1 MRIIIVTDAWH
12 PQVNGVVRTL
22 TRTREELTRMGHE
35 VHVLSPDLFHNL
47 PCPTYPEIRL
57 AILPARKL
65 TAMIEALQPSA
76 IHISTEGPLGQAA
89 RRYCMKRG
97 LPFTTAYH
105 TRFPEYIQA
114 RFGMP
119 VSWSYKAL
127 RRFHALSH
135 GVMVATN
142 SIQEE
147 LESRGF
153 IRVKRWSRGVDTQL
167 FRPRDKSFLDLPRP
181 IHLCVGR
188 VAVEKNVEEFLKLDL
203 PGSKLV
209 VGDGPLLPELRR
221 KYPDVHFAG
230 AKQGEELAAYYAA
243 SDVFVFPSRTDTFGL
258 VLLEAMAS
266 GLPVAAYP
274 VPGPLDVVDGTGAGV
289 LSENLG
295 EAARLALEVSPE
307 LCRTIALNYS
317 WPRSA
322 EQFLGN
328 LRPFG

>member
-1 MRIIIVTDAWH
+1 MRIVIVTDAWH

-22 TRTREELTRMGHE
+22 TRTREELTRLGHE

-57 AILPARKL
+57 AILPSRKL
-65 TAMIEALQPSA
+65 TKMLEAMAPHA

-89 RRYCMKRG
+89 RRYCKKRG

-105 TRFPEYIQA
+105 TRFPEYIEA
-114 RFGMP
+114 RFAVP

-135 GVMVATN
+135 GVMVATG
-142 SIQEE
+142 SIQQE

-153 IRVKRWSRGVDTQL
+153 TNVKRWSRGVDTQL

-188 VAVEKNVEEFLKLDL
+188 VAIEKNIEEFLKLDL
-203 PGSKLV
+203 PGSKVV
-209 VGDGPLLPELRR
+209 VGDGPLLAELKRR
-221 KYPDVHFAG
+221 YPDVHFAG
-230 AKQGEELAAYYAA
+230 AEQGEELAAYYAA

-295 EAARLALEVSPE
+295 EAARLALDVSPE
-307 LCRTIALNYS
+307 HCRNIALNYS

-328 LRPFG
+328 LRPFA